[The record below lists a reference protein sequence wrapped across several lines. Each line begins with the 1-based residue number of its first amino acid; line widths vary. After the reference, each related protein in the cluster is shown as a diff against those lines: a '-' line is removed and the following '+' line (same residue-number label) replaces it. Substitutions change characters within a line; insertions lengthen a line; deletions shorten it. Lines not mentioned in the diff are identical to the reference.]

1 MEAPT
6 STTTSATTAD
16 SDLTGTT
23 ADQNGTTS
31 DEKAT
36 TTDQN
41 GTTSDEKETTA
52 DQNGTTSDEKAT
64 SADQTP
70 TTTDHQRRHL
80 QSLHD
85 KGGFVLSCKTVVT
98 LHRVQ
103 TAAVAQDGEKDDKKE
118 EQQKEEERGWE
129 MVGGG
134 ILSILSQRDK
144 LCLLLSDPASG
155 EVTQEFKLGTSTC
168 TYASLSSHF
177 HSFVATNGDENQDRV
192 VHGMSFA
199 DINVAVKVLRIIRR
213 LSSSADDGVG
223 GAGVVAG
230 DNTDSGPPATKRVKL
245 DGQDKYSEWV
255 VINREDVPVIS
266 ESNEAEVGGVVETSG
281 VEETDFSL
289 FSRKKKEDKMD
300 FKIDD
305 VSGPSYFRHLTQ
317 TSDQPGSSAPNPAP
331 SSTGTAQ
338 PEELGEAGGEV
349 QKRTGTFERGTKRS
363 SSFMEFETLEEKQ
376 HQQLVPI
383 PVTPPIAPSQSFIS
397 SSSGDLTTSTSFA
410 SSFSGSSVELPPPPP
425 HDSSHETLVYQ
436 INTFDCKNLHHVTPE
451 EMAAGGMGEKESGL
465 GSILRGGFERMM
477 PRLMEKFGVAAFVS
491 ISPEGDEEWS
501 DDFDGNLFE

>member
-1 MEAPT
+1 MVYSAVETEEMEAPT

-16 SDLTGTT
+16 SDLTETT

-36 TTDQN
+36 T
-41 GTTSDEKETTA
+41 A
-52 DQNGTTSDEKAT
+52 DQNGTTNDKKAT
-64 SADQTP
+64 TADQTP
-70 TTTDHQRRHL
+70 TTTDHHRRHL

-103 TAAVAQDGEKDDKKE
+103 IAAVAQDGKKDDEKE

-213 LSSSADDGVG
+213 LSSSVDDGVG
-223 GAGVVAG
+223 GASVVAG
-230 DNTDSGPPATKRVKL
+230 DNTDGGPPATKRVKL

-255 VINREDVPVIS
+255 VINREDVPAIS
-266 ESNEAEVGGVVETSG
+266 ESNEAEARGVMETGG

-289 FSRKKKEDKMD
+289 FSKKKEDKMD

-305 VSGPSYFRHLTQ
+305 ISGPSYFRHLTQ
-317 TSDQPGSSAPNPAP
+317 TSNQPVSSAPNPAP
-331 SSTGTAQ
+331 SSTGAAQ
-338 PEELGEAGGEV
+338 PEESGEAGGEV

-383 PVTPPIAPSQSFIS
+383 PVTPPIAPSHSFIS

-436 INTFDCKNLHHVTPE
+436 INTFDRKNLHHVTPE

-465 GSILRGGFERMM
+465 GSILRGGFEKMM

-491 ISPEGDEEWS
+491 LSPEGDEEWS